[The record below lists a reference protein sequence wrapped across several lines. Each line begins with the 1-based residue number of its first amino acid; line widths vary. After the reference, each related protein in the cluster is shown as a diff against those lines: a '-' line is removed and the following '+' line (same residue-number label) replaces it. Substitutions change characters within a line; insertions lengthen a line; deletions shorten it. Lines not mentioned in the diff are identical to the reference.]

1 MINVK
6 KGIDIL
12 RAYEL
17 EGYRRLYAASID
29 KNGNCGNFDEILFVN
44 NNQSENDK
52 IIINFDDYYC
62 PHITQKNIISKLL
75 EEEYKINNG
84 AKTYKL
90 NKHNKEVLE
99 YRIYLG
105 VAPNSSLSGFKI
117 RHADYDKKIFDMLND
132 ED

>member
-44 NNQSENDK
+44 RK
-52 IIINFDDYYC
+52 W
-62 PHITQKNIISKLL
+62 
-75 EEEYKINNG
+75 
-84 AKTYKL
+84 
-90 NKHNKEVLE
+90 
-99 YRIYLG
+99 
-105 VAPNSSLSGFKI
+105 
-117 RHADYDKKIFDMLND
+117 HARR
-132 ED
+132 

>member
-1 MINVK
+1 MK
-6 KGIDIL
+6 KQAIKEVEHWG
-12 RAYEL
+12 
-17 EGYRRLYAASID
+17 
-29 KNGNCGNFDEILFVN
+29 
-44 NNQSENDK
+44 
-52 IIINFDDYYC
+52 
-62 PHITQKNIISKLL
+62 NIIWYYFLYNVINDNNYHK
-75 EEEYKINNG
+75 EYKINNG

>member
-44 NNQSENDK
+44 NNQSDNDK

-75 EEEYKINNG
+75 NILCIEGLSATTTSNSNG
-84 AKTYKL
+84 CCFPYQKQGF
-90 NKHNKEVLE
+90 
-99 YRIYLG
+99 I
-105 VAPNSSLSGFKI
+105 LSAI
-117 RHADYDKKIFDMLND
+117 SNIPA
-132 ED
+132 